1 VNDAI
6 VLARAPRGKLRD
18 RDAWEF
24 FAGSPGDPHWT
35 RDIGNRS
42 PVLYYKGHCQRVDA
56 VYHPVLKRYL
66 LAVGYGHNG
75 GWGLY
80 DAPAPWGPWSVA
92 LHTEYWGLGGTHG
105 YRLPAK
111 WISAGGHTMQLVF
124 SGVQYNGVLYDAF
137 CVREMKLD
145 F

>member
-1 VNDAI
+1 MLQFEKHI
-6 VLARAPRGKLRD
+6 
-18 RDAWEF
+18 
-24 FAGSPGDPHWT
+24 
-35 RDIGNRS
+35 
-42 PVLYYKGHCQRVDA
+42 QRTDA

-66 LAVGYGHNG
+66 LIVGYGHNG

-92 LHTEYWGLGGTHG
+92 FHTEYWGLGGTHG
-105 YRLPAK
+105 YRLPSK
-111 WISAGGHTMQLVF
+111 WISADGHSMRLVF
-124 SGVQYNGVLYDAF
+124 SGLQYNGVLYDAF